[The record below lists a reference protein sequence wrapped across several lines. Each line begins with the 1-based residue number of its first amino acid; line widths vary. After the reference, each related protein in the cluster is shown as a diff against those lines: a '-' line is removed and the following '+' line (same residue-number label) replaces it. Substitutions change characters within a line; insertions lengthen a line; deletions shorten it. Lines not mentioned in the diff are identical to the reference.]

1 MIEPSPE
8 FDASCWLQVLH
19 AYETEGFAML
29 LRAFNE
35 TGFLEQLTGLDEL
48 YAEGQAALDNVDWDV
63 EDADEDGI

>member
-1 MIEPSPE
+1 
-8 FDASCWLQVLH
+8 
-19 AYETEGFAML
+19 ML